1 MDNAKIHHR
10 EEVKDLIASYGTFV
24 CSIDEFYLR
33 FHSGVRLVYLSP
45 YSPDYNPIEEAF
57 SKIKSFMQHESVYL
71 LASANTA
78 GIMFDMSLAMTIIT
92 ADDAAGY
99 FRHAGYF

>member
-1 MDNAKIHHR
+1 M
-10 EEVKDLIASYGTFV
+10 FQP
-24 CSIDEFYLR
+24 
-33 FHSGVRLVYLSP
+33 GVRLVYLSP

-57 SKIKSFMQHESVYL
+57 SKIKSFMRRENVYF

-78 GIMFDMSLAMTIIT
+78 GMIYDMSMAMTIIT

-99 FRHAGYF
+99 FQHAGYF